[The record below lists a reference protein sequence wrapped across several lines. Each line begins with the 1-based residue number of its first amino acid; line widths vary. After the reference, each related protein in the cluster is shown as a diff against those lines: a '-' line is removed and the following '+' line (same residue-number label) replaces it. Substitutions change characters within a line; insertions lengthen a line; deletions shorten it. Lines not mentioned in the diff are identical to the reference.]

1 MKSVKHAYIKRK
13 LDLRSLLSQ
22 GSYFL
27 LGPRQSGKTS
37 LIRESLKGV
46 KVYNLLLREDF
57 QKLSFNIAAI
67 REELTEE
74 DEIIVIDEVQKLPE
88 ILDEVQHLIETKNIH
103 FLLTG
108 SSARKLRRQGVNLLG
123 GRARM
128 IHFHP
133 FVTSELGADFDL
145 LKFANYGMI
154 PSIYFSNDAES
165 DLNAYVGL
173 YLQEEIAS
181 EGLARSLPSFARF
194 LEVAATC
201 HGEQI
206 DYTSVSS
213 DAQVPRTTVHEY
225 FKVLKDTL
233 VADELPCWGQTIKRK
248 PVATP
253 KFYFFDWGVARK
265 LQGHGKIQPKSPL
278 FGKAFESLI
287 YQELRAYCDYNGI
300 SGLHYWRTKDQHE
313 VDFILN
319 EKIAIEVK
327 SSSNVT
333 ARDLAG
339 LIKLSEEKLLKKYYL
354 VYTGDVPKKLDIA
367 PHVEIL
373 PYKKFL
379 EELWA
384 GNLANDL

>member
-1 MKSVKHAYIKRK
+1 MESSKTNYIKRK
-13 LDLRSLLSQ
+13 LDLKSLLAKK
-22 GSYFL
+22 SYFL

-37 LIRESLKGV
+37 LIKESLKGV

-67 REELTEE
+67 REEWTEE

-88 ILDEVQHLIETKNIH
+88 ILDEVQHLIETRNVR

-133 FVTSELGADFDL
+133 FITSELGTEFNL
-145 LKFANYGMI
+145 LKFANNGMI
-154 PSIYFSNDAES
+154 PSIYFSDDAES

-173 YLQEEIAS
+173 YLQEEIAN

-194 LEVAATC
+194 LEIAATC

-206 DYTSVSS
+206 DYTSVSN

-233 VADELPCWGQTIKRK
+233 VANELPCWGETVKRK
-248 PVATP
+248 PIATP
-253 KFYFFDWGVARK
+253 KFYFFDWGVVRK
-265 LQGHGKIQPKSPL
+265 LLGHGKVQLKSPL
-278 FGKAFESLI
+278 FGRAFESLI

-300 SGLHYWRTKDQHE
+300 GGLHYWRTKDQHE
-313 VDFILN
+313 VDFIIS
-319 EKIAIEVK
+319 EKIAVEVK
-327 SSSNVT
+327 SSSKIT
-333 ARDLAG
+333 ARDLTG
-339 LIKLSEEKLLKKYYL
+339 LIKLSEEKLLEKYYL
-354 VYTGDVPKKLDIA
+354 VYTGDVPKKLNIA
-367 PHVEIL
+367 PHIEIL
-373 PYKKFL
+373 PYGQFL
-379 EELWA
+379 TKLWSR
-384 GNLANDL
+384 DL